1 MNLSRPAIVPV
12 VGVTFVP
19 TYPNNLLLLAQVA
32 QAAEANGEQ
41 LPVVLVRNPA
51 NPYDANATEVHIPAL
66 GDMAMIGHLSREIA
80 ARIAPRLD
88 GGARYVSVVHWVRI
102 DPDHL
107 DRPGID
113 VSIARVLDDETLA
126 LFDPQPEDD

>member
-1 MNLSRPAIVPV
+1 MTLSRLAIVPV

-19 TYPNNLLLLAQVA
+19 AYPNNLLLLGEV
-32 QAAEANGEQ
+32 AAEAAARKEA
-41 LPVVLVRNPA
+41 LTVALRRNLE

-88 GGARYVSVVHWVRI
+88 AGDQFLAEVYWVRI

-113 VSIARVLDDETLA
+113 ISIARVVSESAT
-126 LFDPQPEDD
+126 